1 MAFQVSPGVQVR
13 EIDVTNVVPAVSSTI
28 GAFAG
33 EFSWGPVDEVRT
45 IVSEKELVSVFGA
58 PKEAGSDGY
67 NTVLGKKEHFYSAA
81 NFLKY
86 GNNLKVVRAS
96 NGISAGSTGEMLNA
110 TTGSAG
116 LLIKN
121 STHYYE
127 SNYHTGSAAGSA
139 GLFAARCAGS
149 LGNSLKVSMC
159 ASANAFSQSDVTTVN
174 NASNEA
180 VGQKDITV
188 ADGSKFVVGDIITF
202 AGDANQYKIS
212 AISSN
217 DITIHLKSDK
227 SQGLQVEASNGVN
240 ISREW
245 EFAPN
250 FTKAPGS
257 SPDAVANGM
266 SNDELHVIVIDED
279 GKITGIVGEILE
291 VFEGL
296 SQASDAKD
304 SEGNSNYYVDKIRY
318 NSNYIF
324 WTNHDSALSEAG
336 NTFAAAAAVSQSESA
351 NTFDTNDLPL
361 GGSLTN
367 GADGYRLTSGAKN
380 TANTNF
386 FGDAETQ
393 DVDFIISGPLSG
405 ASAGNEVTTLAE
417 ATTQA
422 NALIALCEARKDC
435 MAIISPRKQDCVN
448 NSGNESANIITFAE
462 SLSSS
467 SYAVLDSAWCYQYD
481 KYTDNYCYVP
491 ACAHTA
497 GLMARTDSDR
507 DAWFSPAGFN
517 RGQILGI
524 TKLSFN
530 PNQAERDALYK
541 KRVNPVVT
549 FPGEGTVLFG
559 DKTLL
564 SSASAFDRINVR
576 RLFIVMEKAI
586 ATAAKFQLFE
596 FNDAFTRAQF
606 RATIEPFLR
615 QVKGRRG
622 IVDFQVV
629 CDDTNNPQSVV
640 DANQFQA
647 SIFVK
652 PNRSINFITLNF
664 VAARSGV
671 EFEEVYGSTNTQYG
685 N

>member
-13 EIDVTNVVPAVSSTI
+13 EIDVTNVVPAVSSSI
-28 GAFAG
+28 GAYAG

-45 IVSEKELVSVFGA
+45 ITSEKELVGVFGE

-67 NTVLGKKEHFYSAA
+67 NTVLSKKEHFYSAA

-96 NGISAGSTGEMLNA
+96 NGIAAGQTGQMLNA

-116 LLIKN
+116 ILIKN

-127 SNYHTGSAAGSA
+127 SNYHSGSAAGSA
-139 GLFAARCAGS
+139 GLFSARCVGS
-149 LGNSLKVSMC
+149 LGNSLKISMC
-159 ASANAFSQSDVTTVN
+159 TSANAFQQASVTTVDD
-174 NASNEA
+174 SSIS
-180 VGQKDITV
+180 VGHTQITV
-188 ADGSKFVVGDIITF
+188 ADGTKFVVGDLIAF
-202 AGDANQYKIS
+202 ANSAAVYKIS

-217 DITIHLKSDK
+217 DITFHLNSDS
-227 SQGLQVEASNGVN
+227 SQGLQVVPTNGSN
-240 ISREW
+240 ISRGW
-245 EFAPN
+245 EFASN

-257 SPDAVANGM
+257 SPDALAN
-266 SNDELHVIVIDED
+266 SSSLDEVHVIVIDED
-279 GKITGIVGEILE
+279 GKITGIPGEILE

-296 SQASDAKD
+296 SQASNAKD

-324 WTNHDSALSEAG
+324 WTNHDSTTSEAG
-336 NTFAAAAAVSQSESA
+336 NTFAAAGAAFAQH
-351 NTFDTNDLPL
+351 TLPL
-361 GGSLTN
+361 GGSLSH
-367 GADGYRLTSGAKN
+367 GIDGYPLSSGAKN
-380 TANTNF
+380 TANTTH

-393 DVDFIISGPLSG
+393 DVDFIIAGPLDGYASG
-405 ASAGNEVTTLAE
+405 SVVSTLAE

-422 NALIALCEARKDC
+422 NNLIALCEARKDC
-435 MAIISPRKQDCVN
+435 MAVISPRKADCVN
-448 NSGNESANIITFAE
+448 NSGSESTSVIAFAE
-462 SLSSS
+462 TLTSS
-467 SYAVLDSAWCYQYD
+467 SYAVMDSAWCYQYD
-481 KYTDNYCYVP
+481 KYTDNYCYIP
-491 ACAHTA
+491 SCSHTA
-497 GLMARTDSDR
+497 GVMARTDSDR
-507 DAWFSPAGFN
+507 DAWFSPAGFS

-541 KRVNPVVT
+541 KRVNPMVT

-629 CDDTNNPQSVV
+629 CDDTNNSQAIV

-671 EFEEVYGSTNTQYG
+671 EFEEVYGATNTQYG

>member
-13 EIDVTNVVPAVSSTI
+13 EIDVTNVVPAVSSSI

-45 IVSEKELVSVFGA
+45 ITSEKELVGVFGE
-58 PKEAGSDGY
+58 PVTAGSDGY

-86 GNNLKVVRAS
+86 GNNLKIVRAS
-96 NGISAGSTGEMLNA
+96 NGIAAGQTGQMLNA

-116 LLIKN
+116 ILIKN

-127 SNYHTGSAAGSA
+127 VNYHSGSAAGSA

-159 ASANAFSQSDVTTVN
+159 ASANAFTQSNVTTVSD
-174 NASNEA
+174 ASIA
-180 VGQKDITV
+180 VGHTGLTV
-188 ADGSKFVVGDIITF
+188 ADATKLHVGDIIVF
-202 AGDANQYKIS
+202 AGSRFRYKLLS
-212 AISSN
+212 ISSN
-217 DITIHLKSDK
+217 DITFDLVSDC
-227 SQGLQVEASNGVN
+227 SQGLQVVPANGAN

-245 EFAPN
+245 EFASN

-257 SPDAVANGM
+257 SPDALAN
-266 SNDELHVIVIDED
+266 SSSLDELHVIVIDED
-279 GKITGIVGEILE
+279 GKITGIPGEILE

-296 SQASDAKD
+296 SQASNAKD

-324 WTNHDSALSEAG
+324 WTNHDNSALTESG
-336 NTFAAAAAVSQSESA
+336 NTFAAAGAA
-351 NTFDTNDLPL
+351 FDQHDLPL
-361 GGSLTN
+361 GGSLSY
-367 GADGYRLTSGAKN
+367 GLDGFPLSSGAKN
-380 TANTNF
+380 SANTTY

-393 DVDFIISGPLSG
+393 DVDFLIAGPLDG
-405 ASAGNEVTTLAE
+405 YAGGSVVSTLAE

-422 NALIALCEARKDC
+422 NNLIALCEARKDC
-435 MAIISPRKQDCVN
+435 MAIISPRKADCVN
-448 NSGNESANIITFAE
+448 NSGSEAASIIAFAQT
-462 SLSSS
+462 LSSS
-467 SYAVLDSAWCYQYD
+467 SYAVMDSAWCYQYD
-481 KYTDNYCYVP
+481 KYTDNFCYLP
-491 ACAHTA
+491 ACSHTA
-497 GLMARTDSDR
+497 GIMARTDSER
-507 DAWFSPAGFN
+507 DAWFSPAGYN

-530 PNQAERDALYK
+530 PNQAQRDALYK
-541 KRVNPVVT
+541 KRVNPIVT
-549 FPGEGTVLFG
+549 FPGQGTVLFG

-564 SSASAFDRINVR
+564 ASASAFDRINVR

-586 ATAAKFQLFE
+586 STAAKFQLFE

-629 CDDTNNPQSVV
+629 CDDTNNSQAIV

-671 EFEEVYGSTNTQYG
+671 EFEEVYGATNTQYG

>member
-1 MAFQVSPGVQVR
+1 MAFLVSPGVQVR
-13 EIDVTNVVPAVSSTI
+13 EIDVSNVVPAVSSSI
-28 GAFAG
+28 GG
-33 EFSWGPVDEVRT
+33 YVGSFSWGPVDEVRT
-45 IVSEKELVSVFGA
+45 ITSEKDLVSVFGE
-58 PKEAGSDGY
+58 PSGDDTYLTSVK
-67 NTVLGKKEHFYSAA
+67 KKEHFYSAA

-86 GNNLKVVRAS
+86 GNNLKVVRAV
-96 NGISAGSTGEMLNA
+96 STNMLNA
-110 TTGSAG
+110 STGSAG
-116 LLIKN
+116 LLVKN
-121 STHYYE
+121 ATHYYDN
-127 SNYHTGSAAGSA
+127 NYHTGAAPSNVGD
-139 GLFAARCAGS
+139 FVARCVGV
-149 LGNSLKVSMC
+149 LGNSLKVSVC
-159 ASANAFSQSDVTTVN
+159 ASANAFSQSAATTVN
-174 NASNEA
+174 DSSIALGDTSM
-180 VGQKDITV
+180 TV
-188 ADGSKFVVGDIITF
+188 ASGAALVVGDIITF
-202 AGDANQYKIS
+202 GSDTDKYKIS
-212 AISSN
+212 EINSN
-217 DITIHLKSDK
+217 DITFALASDG
-227 SQGLQVEASNGVN
+227 SSGLQTVVANSANVN
-240 ISREW
+240 REW
-245 EFAPN
+245 EFASS
-250 FTKAPGS
+250 FSKAPGS
-257 SPDAVANGM
+257 SPDALAN
-266 SNDELHVIVIDED
+266 SSSLDEIHIAVIDED
-279 GKITGIVGEILE
+279 GLITGIVGEILE
-291 VFEGL
+291 IYEGV
-296 SQASDAKD
+296 SMASDAKD
-304 SEGNSNYYVDKIRY
+304 SEGSSNYFVDKLRY

-324 WTNHDSALSEAG
+324 FSNHNSNLSESG
-336 NTFAAAAAVSQSESA
+336 NTFASA
-351 NTFDTNDLPL
+351 GAIFDTHTLPITQ
-361 GGSLTN
+361 SFTN
-367 GADGYRLTSGAKN
+367 GTDGNCLTSGQKKAGIE
-380 TANTNF
+380 TYL
-386 FGDAETQ
+386 GDAETQ
-393 DVDFIISGPLSG
+393 DVDFLISGPLNGDDGSG
-405 ASAGNEVTTLAE
+405 NDVITPAE

-422 NALIALCEARKDC
+422 NNLISIANARKDC

-448 NSGNESANIITFAE
+448 NDGSESTSIIALADT
-462 SLSSS
+462 LSSS
-467 SYAVLDSAWCYQYD
+467 SYAVMDSAWCYQYD

-491 ACAHTA
+491 ACGHTA
-497 GLMARTDSDR
+497 GVMARSDQER

-541 KRVNPVVT
+541 KRVNPIVT
-549 FPGEGTVLFG
+549 FPGQGTVLFG

-671 EFEEVYGSTNTQYG
+671 EFEEVYGATNTQYG